1 MRGPRGL
8 ARARAVLT
16 WRQEVDGI
24 NPVFVL
30 PGIKTF
36 GKCYPGAY
44 LNRVNIIRV
53 DTGCVDEYI
62 ATALIWDDE
71 TKAFGPYPTVDR
83 STQGVARGAIL
94 RPGHFWAR
102 IGALGNREWHMAGKH
117 LAHTARRHARYDWT
131 RKRVRQWYRSSSNF
145 RTIFYR

>member
-30 PGIKTF
+30 LGVKTF
-36 GKCYPGAY
+36 GKCHPGAY

-53 DTGCVDEYI
+53 DTGCVDENI
-62 ATALIWDDE
+62 ATALVWDDE
-71 TKAFGPYPTVDR
+71 TKAFSQHPTVDR
-83 STQGVARGAIL
+83 STQGVTRGAIL
-94 RPGHFWAR
+94 RPGRFGTR
-102 IGALGNREWHMAGKH
+102 SGALCNGGWNMAGRH
-117 LAHTARRHARYDWT
+117 LAHTARRHTRYDWT
-131 RKRVRQWYRSSSNF
+131 RKRVRQWYWSSSNF